1 MNDIQWLLFV
11 FIIYIHICIFPNI
24 YSNSYVDKCN
34 NKLNMRIVLNM
45 QLKSHRESVLYKV
58 PMDEIE

>member
-1 MNDIQWLLFV
+1 MNDIQWVLFV
-11 FIIYIHICIFPNI
+11 FIIYIYICTFPSI
-24 YSNSYVDKCN
+24 CSNSDVDKCT
-34 NKLNMRIVLNM
+34 NKLSMRIVLNM